1 MPFVNRKGFKV
12 MPQNTALA
20 TVPENQ
26 DYEEIRIILAALT
39 RASAKVNQIDEAVKF
54 TKKMAKPKILS
65 Q

>member
-1 MPFVNRKGFKV
+1 